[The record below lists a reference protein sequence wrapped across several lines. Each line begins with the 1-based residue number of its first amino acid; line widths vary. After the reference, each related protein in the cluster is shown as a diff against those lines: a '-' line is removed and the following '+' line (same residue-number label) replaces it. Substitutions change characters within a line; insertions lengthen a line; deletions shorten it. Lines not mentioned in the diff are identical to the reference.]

1 VEAEERQRIEGR
13 LDVRLTELKRIR
25 LGLHAGDNDSE
36 LAHLDQHPADEG
48 SETHDRELDAGTEI
62 HFDEEERR
70 IEEARR
76 ALRDGSYGTCRG
88 CGRTIP
94 QDRLAA
100 VPEAVLCIDC
110 QRHFEGQH
118 RQIAQ
123 T

>member
-1 VEAEERQRIEGR
+1 VEVEERQRIEGR
-13 LDVRLTELKRIR
+13 LDARLKELTRIR
-25 LGLHAGDNDSE
+25 VAMHAGDNDSE

-48 SETHDRELDAGTEI
+48 SETHDREVDTTTEI
-62 HFDEEERR
+62 YLDEEKRR

-88 CGRTIP
+88 CGRAIP
-94 QDRLAA
+94 KERLAV

>member
-1 VEAEERQRIEGR
+1 MEAEERQRIEGR
-13 LDVRLTELKRIR
+13 LEARLKEVARIR
-25 LGLHAGDNDSE
+25 VAVHAGDNDSE

-48 SETHDRELDAGTEI
+48 SETHDREVDTTTEI
-62 HFDEEERR
+62 YLDEEEHR

-94 QDRLAA
+94 EDRLAA